1 MRNRITIMKIARPR
15 FKERRENEAR
25 LEIDLREEKTKTI
38 LQRNAY
44 ILFDIHNY
52 IFWIFESI
60 LYFGELILFIN
71 NLKKVN
77 ANKKAMMIRNLVGDS
92 KI

>member
-1 MRNRITIMKIARPR
+1 
-15 FKERRENEAR
+15 
-25 LEIDLREEKTKTI
+25 
-38 LQRNAY
+38 
-44 ILFDIHNY
+44 
-52 IFWIFESI
+52 

>member
-1 MRNRITIMKIARPR
+1 MKIARQR

-52 IFWIFESI
+52 IF
-60 LYFGELILFIN
+60 
-71 NLKKVN
+71 
-77 ANKKAMMIRNLVGDS
+77 
-92 KI
+92 